1 MPKSSELQ
9 WTFGVPEEAVI
20 VLCYGGA
27 RVKNQGYP
35 QDVTRLGNSPIEIF
49 VQLS

>member
-20 VLCYGGA
+20 VFREGVA
-27 RVKNQGYP
+27 RVKNEAIP
-35 QDVTRLGNSPIEIF
+35 KA
-49 VQLS
+49 